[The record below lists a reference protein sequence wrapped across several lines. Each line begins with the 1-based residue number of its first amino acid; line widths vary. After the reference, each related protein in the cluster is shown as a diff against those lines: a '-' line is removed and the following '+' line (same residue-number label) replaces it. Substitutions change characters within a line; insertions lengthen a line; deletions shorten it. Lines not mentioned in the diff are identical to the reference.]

1 MKKLKKVRK
10 YPKTNPKKRLVLLS
24 LRRKPKKRSK
34 KFPSSIKNITN
45 MMSPHN
51 TTQFLMSNNSGTFL
65 SEEDDISLDLSPDP
79 YFPLL
84 ERNSELMKIEN
95 QNLSMKDTNLE
106 LELASTAEQSKEF
119 NESKLSYE

>member
-24 LRRKPKKRSK
+24 LRRKPKKKSK
-34 KFPSSIKNITN
+34 KFLSSIKNIPN
-45 MMSPHN
+45 MMSPRN

-65 SEEDDISLDLSPDP
+65 SEDDDISLDLSPDP

-84 ERNSELMKIEN
+84 EGNSELMKIEN
-95 QNLSMKDTNLE
+95 QNISMKDTNLE

>member
-24 LRRKPKKRSK
+24 LRRKPKKKSK
-34 KFPSSIKNITN
+34 KFLSSIKNIPN
-45 MMSPHN
+45 MMSPRN

-79 YFPLL
+79 CFPLL
-84 ERNSELMKIEN
+84 EGNSELMKIDN
-95 QNLSMKDTNLE
+95 PNLSMKDTNLE
-106 LELASTAEQSKEF
+106 LELASTADQSKEF